1 MNLEKAQ
8 CPLKA
13 RTNTFIQL
21 VYHDFMFSFIQPFRW
36 VLASFTT
43 WHVFCQASLLEHVVL
58 LSSEG
63 RSLSSPPPSIFHTRL
78 IQCTGHTES
87 AHRRARD
94 GEPEQGFGRLACLLW
109 RAPHRVVEGCVLVA
123 GEVEVQR
130 CSRLTLWPQ
139 ADRMVTMPLQAGP
152 GAGSQD
158 VPPLQVFRTAVA
170 REERQEAEFLQSCT
184 ACGETP
190 LLLGTKGKGAC
201 LPLMIHVPG
210 SGDKTA
216 EL

>member
-21 VYHDFMFSFIQPFRW
+21 VYHDFMFSFIQPFRR

-94 GEPEQGFGRLACLLW
+94 GEPEQGFGRLAC
-109 RAPHRVVEGCVLVA
+109 VL
-123 GEVEVQR
+123 
-130 CSRLTLWPQ
+130 
-139 ADRMVTMPLQAGP
+139 
-152 GAGSQD
+152 
-158 VPPLQVFRTAVA
+158 
-170 REERQEAEFLQSCT
+170 
-184 ACGETP
+184 
-190 LLLGTKGKGAC
+190 
-201 LPLMIHVPG
+201 
-210 SGDKTA
+210 
-216 EL
+216 